1 MLRKLTLFLSLV
13 LLNTSLNAQLDI
25 NYSHEGNADSVKLNF
40 AKTEF
45 SKYLKVAIFNSRIV
59 QNVFNIKLIKK
70 GATQNGSFSYTINS
84 NGRLVNM
91 ICVGEDEAAIGH
103 AMYTILESLGFQF
116 DITGVVVPTVF
127 KTAIFKSDTQSI
139 TPFTR
144 WRGIRQHVNFPMDI
158 SSYPLAEAKEYL
170 NNLVRMRFNK
180 IAIHSY
186 PNLWH
191 EVNFEDSVDYAGNF
205 FYGRQHDIP
214 NMQIFTNHIR
224 FNDKIFSIPEIEKSY
239 ANTPVKSKMAVA
251 WMRSFIEYAQSI
263 GLRVQVSIEPR
274 SKGDI
279 PLITRTVKSVINNY
293 PSIDE
298 LELITEEMGGWGNA
312 TTKAQVNKIAVAQ
325 FGESILQDTM
335 VTNVIKNSQPDLD
348 VLFFQLGRNITAL
361 KLLEKDQEIISRSIK
376 LNLGIY
382 CVINDYAKV
391 AFYIAKKYLPNN
403 SIAIMPGHGSKRVA
417 NYLPNL
423 IPIKSQIA
431 PTTIYSWIEFDGLMF
446 TQQNANEGIYDLMK
460 YLKVSNGAQ
469 QQNTILFNH
478 WRTAENRTSA
488 RYAALNTLYGPIPQ
502 LDFYKQYAAKLQIN
516 NVAPYVQA
524 MQLLE
529 KIDWIATNDLPNI
542 GFCWVGAWRE
552 GGPYTWINSKALKNV
567 QGLYSQVNYNLKKAM
582 YNVGSTSGS
591 NYLTFLLN
599 RSEASK
605 LYLDAFEKG
614 IQVQNIKQDSVG
626 KFSPTQQLNASVI
639 CNDALTIF
647 NKYLQKHVELMPDR
661 GCEGTLINFWH
672 APIYG
677 LKVIRYKYAGIP
689 IDADPVIDNR
699 KDAPPLPIYFKKN

>member
-1 MLRKLTLFLSLV
+1 LV
-13 LLNTSLNAQLDI
+13 I
-25 NYSHEGNADSVKLNF
+25 NYSHEGNADTTKLNF

-45 SKYLKVAIFNSRIV
+45 SKYLKVAIFNSRIH
-59 QNVFNIKLIKK
+59 QSIFNIKLIKK
-70 GATQNGSFSYTINS
+70 GANQNGQFSYTINS
-84 NGRLVNM
+84 QGNLVNM
-91 ICVGEDEAAIGH
+91 ICIGEDEAAIGH
-103 AMYTILESLGFQF
+103 SLYTILENLGFQF

-127 KTAIFKSDTQSI
+127 KTGIFKGDSQSI
-139 TPFTR
+139 IPFTR

-158 SSYPLAEAKEYL
+158 SSYPLAEAKAYL

-224 FNDKIFSIPEIEKSY
+224 FNDKIFSIPEIENNYS
-239 ANTPVKSKMAVA
+239 NTPVKSKMAVA
-251 WMRSFIEYAQSI
+251 WMRSLIEYAQAI

-279 PLITRTVKSVINNY
+279 QLITRTVKSVINNY

-298 LELITEEMGGWGNA
+298 LELITEEMGGWGDA
-312 TTKAQVNKIAVAQ
+312 TTKAQVNKIAVEQ

-335 VTNVIKNSQPDLD
+335 VTSVIKNSQPDLD
-348 VLFFQLGRNITAL
+348 NLFFQLGRNITAL
-361 KLLEKDQEIISRSIK
+361 KLLEKDNEIISRSIK

-460 YLKVSNGAQ
+460 YLKASNGAQ
-469 QQNTILFNH
+469 QQSTILFNH

-502 LDFYKQYAAKLQIN
+502 LDFYKQYAKNMKIN
-516 NVAPYVQA
+516 NAAAYTQA

-552 GGPYTWINSKALKNV
+552 GGPYTWINSKALKTV
-567 QGLYSQVNYNLKKAM
+567 QGLYDQVNGELNKAISS
-582 YNVGSTSGS
+582 VESGEGA
-591 NYLTFLLN
+591 NYLKFLLN
-599 RSEASK
+599 RSIASK

-614 IQVQNIKQDSVG
+614 IQIQMIKSDSSG
-626 KFSPTQQLNASVI
+626 KFSPSQQDSASVI
-639 CNDALTIF
+639 CNNALDIF
-647 NKYLQKHVELMPDR
+647 NKYLQKHVEFMPDR
-661 GCEGTLINFWH
+661 GCEGTLINIWH

-677 LKVIRYKYAGIP
+677 LKVIRNKYAGIP
-689 IDADPVIDNR
+689 LDADPIIDNR

>member
-1 MLRKLTLFLSLV
+1 MQKKILSSLFFIFLI
-13 LLNTSLNAQLDI
+13 TSLNAKLVVT
-25 NYSHEGNADSVKLNF
+25 YTHGEKVDSIKLNF

-45 SKYLKVAIFNSRIV
+45 SKYLKVAIYNSRIK
-59 QNVFNIKLIKK
+59 QSIFNIKLIKK
-70 GATQNGSFSYTINS
+70 GDNQNGHFGYTINS
-84 NGRLVNM
+84 NGNLVNI
-91 ICVGEDEAAIGH
+91 ICVGEDESAIGH
-103 AMYTILESLGFQF
+103 ALYTILENLGFQF
-116 DITGVVVPTVF
+116 DITGVVVPNVF
-127 KTAIFKSDTQSI
+127 NTGLFKNDKQSI
-139 TPFTR
+139 IPFTR

-158 SSYPLAEAKEYL
+158 SSYPLDEAKEYL

-224 FNDKIFSIPEIEKSY
+224 FNDKIFSIPEIENNYS
-239 ANTPVKSKMAVA
+239 NTPVKSKMAVA
-251 WMRSFIEYAQSI
+251 WMRSLIEYAQAI

-279 PLITRTVKSVINNY
+279 QLITRTVKSVINNY

-312 TTKAQVNKIAVAQ
+312 TTREQVNKIAVTQ

-361 KLLEKDQEIISRSIK
+361 KLLEKDHEISSRSIK

-382 CVINDYAKV
+382 CVISDYTKV
-391 AFYIAKKYLPNN
+391 AFHIAKKYLPNN
-403 SIAIMPGHGSKRVA
+403 TIAIMPGHGSKRVA

-460 YLKVSNGAQ
+460 YLKESNGAQ
-469 QQNTILFNH
+469 QQNAILFNH
-478 WRTAENRTSA
+478 WRTAENRTST

-502 LDFYKQYAAKLQIN
+502 LDFYKQYAEKLQIN
-516 NVAPYVQA
+516 NVAAYAQA

-552 GGPYTWINSKALKNV
+552 GGPYTWISSKALKNV
-567 QGLYSQVNYNLKKAM
+567 QGLYSQVNINLKKAL
-582 YNVGSTSGS
+582 YNVGSISGS
-591 NYLTFLLN
+591 NYLSFLLN

-614 IQVQNIKQDSVG
+614 IQIQNIKQDSVG
-626 KFSPTQQLNASVI
+626 KFSPSQQLTASLI
-639 CNDALTIF
+639 CNDALSIF

-677 LKVIRYKYAGIP
+677 LKVIRNKYAGIP
-689 IDADPVIDNR
+689 IDADPVIENR